1 MVDKNDKRIF
11 GYSLINVLNHSI
23 PIGTIL
29 FISKA
34 GLIMSLDLYVCPN
47 VIKSKLKF
55 SWLDRCQ
62 TAKVWNWWIKEK
74 CIQRQEYVV
83 AEFDDELVLYWSMMA
98 SVVLNFEVFLKLNS
112 SFKNFNPK
120 VISGLI
126 CNFLHVSM
134 SALT

>member
-23 PIGTIL
+23 PLGTIL

-55 SWLDRCQ
+55 SWLDLDVKLQ
-62 TAKVWNWWIKEK
+62 KFEI
-74 CIQRQEYVV
+74 
-83 AEFDDELVLYWSMMA
+83 DESKKSASKGKSM
-98 SVVLNFEVFLKLNS
+98 
-112 SFKNFNPK
+112 
-120 VISGLI
+120 
-126 CNFLHVSM
+126 
-134 SALT
+134 

>member
-1 MVDKNDKRIF
+1 MGDKNDKRIF
-11 GYSLINVLNHSI
+11 GYSLINVLNNSI
-23 PIGTIL
+23 PRHYI
-29 FISKA
+29 ISKA

-98 SVVLNFEVFLKLNS
+98 SVVLNFEAFKVEFHFQNLTPIVIFGLRCNIMHTFS
-112 SFKNFNPK
+112 S
-120 VISGLI
+120 L
-126 CNFLHVSM
+126 L
-134 SALT
+134 

>member
-1 MVDKNDKRIF
+1 MVPILIFISNFEQKSLMADKNDKRTF

-55 SWLDRCQ
+55 SWLDLDRCQ
-62 TAKVWNWWIKEK
+62 TAKV
-74 CIQRQEYVV
+74 
-83 AEFDDELVLYWSMMA
+83 
-98 SVVLNFEVFLKLNS
+98 
-112 SFKNFNPK
+112 
-120 VISGLI
+120 
-126 CNFLHVSM
+126 
-134 SALT
+134 